1 MAKLGAF
8 IDEHVGPEL
17 EKKGVT
23 EADIESVIEKGGVS
37 AVGMFV
43 DAFMMCLQQARNAFR
58 IMTGGTRTTDEV
70 IEAGNYGWTNDMVN
84 GKNFP
89 SIMIP
94 GPKKYSSKHSARDWS
109 ALCTKMRYSLVSSI
123 PRNSAMLR
131 SCSCTNLGRARA
143 ASCSCWCS
151 AAMAGTAA
159 CSCTTSMSVGFSG
172 VGSRLCASNLGSG
185 DLVPCWALEPLEP
198 SKPLAMRG
206 A

>member
-89 SIMIP
+89 MRPMPEGPREIVFLEFDHDP
-94 GPKKYSSKHSARDWS
+94 GSEEVLVEAQRQGLERPLYEDALFFGEQYPEEQRSAVSVRVCAQVTWVLGIS
-109 ALCTKMRYSLVSSI
+109 CLVGRLNPWNLQNPSLCEGLNFLCYAV
-123 PRNSAMLR
+123 
-131 SCSCTNLGRARA
+131 C
-143 ASCSCWCS
+143 
-151 AAMAGTAA
+151 
-159 CSCTTSMSVGFSG
+159 
-172 VGSRLCASNLGSG
+172 GSR
-185 DLVPCWALEPLEP
+185 
-198 SKPLAMRG
+198 
-206 A
+206 

>member
-89 SIMIP
+89 MRPMPEGPREIVFLEFDHDP
-94 GPKKYSSKHSARDWS
+94 GSEEVLVEAQRQGLERPLYEDALFFGEQYPEEQRNAPIVFLHKPWQSPGGFLFVLVLRCGGRD
-109 ALCTKMRYSLVSSI
+109 RSLG
-123 PRNSAMLR
+123 
-131 SCSCTNLGRARA
+131 LGYFDDGWRQRCRFAFVR
-143 ASCSCWCS
+143 
-151 AAMAGTAA
+151 
-159 CSCTTSMSVGFSG
+159 
-172 VGSRLCASNLGSG
+172 
-185 DLVPCWALEPLEP
+185 
-198 SKPLAMRG
+198 K
-206 A
+206 